1 MQSLFLPA
9 VLSSSK
15 STPAPILSNMDG
27 ICMPPPIMPD
37 MPPIIF
43 EELVELEEEDI
54 IVDDDE
60 ENDLEL
66 DDIILDPEDIIEPM
80 SPPNDIISPPLPPIF
95 MPSIIFF
102 IMASMSSP
110 PSIPE
115 RIVIV
120 MLQSVQYETVDKVLF
135 WDIS

>member
-1 MQSLFLPA
+1 
-9 VLSSSK
+9 
-15 STPAPILSNMDG
+15 
-27 ICMPPPIMPD
+27 MPD
-37 MPPIIF
+37 MPPIIL
-43 EELVELEEEDI
+43 EELVELDDEDI

-102 IMASMSSP
+102 IIASMSSP
-110 PSIPE
+110 PSMPIDIIGMPPGPDVVVVE
-115 RIVIV
+115 DEDI
-120 MLQSVQYETVDKVLF
+120 LEEEDVDELLKEPSSLF
-135 WDIS
+135 VEVAIICEADD